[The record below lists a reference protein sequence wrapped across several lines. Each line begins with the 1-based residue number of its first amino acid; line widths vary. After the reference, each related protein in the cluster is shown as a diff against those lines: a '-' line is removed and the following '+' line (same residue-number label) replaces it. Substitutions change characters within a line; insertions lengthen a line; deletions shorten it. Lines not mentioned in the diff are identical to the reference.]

1 MRARLSHI
9 GDLLRH
15 SDVCRTLFERRE
27 KELELFAGV
36 RSCLPEAA
44 HAHCLDVAFGDGE
57 LSIVLDSTA
66 WATRVRF
73 LAEDILGVTRGQ
85 GVRTVRVRVRPAGE
99 GGSSPR
105 QGEGGGP
112 RHRLTSSA
120 SAHLLEAAEHMKDP
134 ELSRVF
140 RSFALKHVVDVP
152 ADDGQTTG
160 TGCA

>member
-15 SDVCRTLFERRE
+15 SDVCRALLERRQG
-27 KELELFAGV
+27 ELGMLAGV
-36 RSCLPEAA
+36 RACLPESA
-44 HAHCLDVAFGDGE
+44 HAHCLDVALGAGE
-57 LSIVLDSTA
+57 LSIVMDSSA

-73 LAEDILGVTRGQ
+73 LAEDIQQALQGQ
-85 GVRTVRVRVRPAGE
+85 GVRTVRVRVRPAAGE
-99 GGSSPR
+99 SGTGPR
-105 QGEGGGP
+105 QEAGP
-112 RHRLTSSA
+112 KHRLTSSA
-120 SAHLLEAAEHMKDP
+120 TAHLLEAADHMKDP

-152 ADDGQTTG
+152 GDDAQTTG

>member
-15 SDVCRTLFERRE
+15 SDVCRTLFERRQ
-27 KELELFAGV
+27 KELGMLAGV
-36 RSCLPEAA
+36 RSCLPAAA

-57 LSIVLDSTA
+57 LIIVLDSAA

-99 GGSSPR
+99 GGS
-105 QGEGGGP
+105 GP
-112 RHRLTSSA
+112 RREAGPKHRLTSGA
-120 SAHLLEAAEHMKDP
+120 TAHLLEAAEHMKDP
-134 ELSRVF
+134 ELGRVF
-140 RSFALKHVVDVP
+140 RSFALKHVGDVP
-152 ADDGQTTG
+152 GDDGQTTG